1 MDSKAVATT
10 ITYDDMTK
18 VVRQLKDSMGQMFPL
33 ITVFSVF
40 MAVLIFYL
48 LSKIVVEKNATAISM
63 LRILGYNKSE
73 TAKLYMMS
81 TTIAAVISVLLSLGI
96 AAVVMRVLYDYFMQ
110 ELAGWLTY
118 YVDPENYVW
127 AVVLGLASYGV
138 SAALQY
144 RKIGKV
150 GLEAALKRTDL

>member
-1 MDSKAVATT
+1 
-10 ITYDDMTK
+10 
-18 VVRQLKDSMGQMFPL
+18 
-33 ITVFSVF
+33 
-40 MAVLIFYL
+40 
-48 LSKIVVEKNATAISM
+48 M

-118 YVDPENYVW
+118 YVDPDKLCV
-127 AVVLGLASYGV
+127 GSCTGTGIIRCFSGV
-138 SAALQY
+138 TVSQNRKSRLRSSTQGDRFIKRHCSA
-144 RKIGKV
+144 
-150 GLEAALKRTDL
+150 

>member
-1 MDSKAVATT
+1 
-10 ITYDDMTK
+10 
-18 VVRQLKDSMGQMFPL
+18 
-33 ITVFSVF
+33 
-40 MAVLIFYL
+40 
-48 LSKIVVEKNATAISM
+48 M

-96 AAVVMRVLYDYFMQ
+96 AAVVMRGALRLFYAGTGR
-110 ELAGWLTY
+110 LADL

-127 AVVLGLASYGV
+127 AVYWDWHHTC

>member
-1 MDSKAVATT
+1 M
-10 ITYDDMTK
+10 
-18 VVRQLKDSMGQMFPL
+18 Q
-33 ITVFSVF
+33 
-40 MAVLIFYL
+40 
-48 LSKIVVEKNATAISM
+48 IVSS
-63 LRILGYNKSE
+63 LF
-73 TAKLYMMS
+73 MMS

-96 AAVVMRVLYDYFMQ
+96 AAVVLRVLYDYFMQ